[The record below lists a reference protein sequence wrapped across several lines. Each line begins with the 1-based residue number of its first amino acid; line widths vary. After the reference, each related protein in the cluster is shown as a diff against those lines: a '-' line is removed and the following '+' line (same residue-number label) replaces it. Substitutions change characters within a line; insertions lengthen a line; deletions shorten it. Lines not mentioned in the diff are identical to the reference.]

1 MNARTLPYIAGHH
14 DHVTRERKRW
24 YDYGR
29 LLGRIPAWLK
39 LWHARYRQSET
50 LARLNDRLLD
60 DVGLQRDD
68 VMQAVREPFW
78 RL

>member
-14 DHVTRERKRW
+14 RQVTQGRKRW
-24 YDYGR
+24 HGPGR

-39 LWHARYRQSET
+39 LRHERYRQHET
-50 LARLNDRLLD
+50 LTRLNDRLLD

-68 VMQAVREPFW
+68 VMQAIREPFW

>member
-1 MNARTLPYIAGHH
+1 MNARTLPYIAGHYGR
-14 DHVTRERKRW
+14 VTRERIQW
-24 YDYGR
+24 HGPGR

-39 LWHARYRQSET
+39 LWHERYRQRET
-50 LARLNDRLLD
+50 LTRLNDRLLV